1 LRDLHTVRAAGR
13 PDYVGETTYYYDSGT
28 RRIEYLYVENGGGV
42 MRGYVEPGE
51 AAIVFPATTYV
62 AGGQA
67 MTLRVRWTLMADG
80 YEAWSE
86 AQDKGAWATMFKV
99 RMLKSS

>member
-1 LRDLHTVRAAGR
+1 
-13 PDYVGETTYYYDSGT
+13 
-28 RRIEYLYVENGGGV
+28 
-42 MRGYVEPGE
+42 
-51 AAIVFPATTYV
+51 
-62 AGGQA
+62 
-67 MTLRVRWTLMADG
+67 MADG